1 MVYLRCRWKHSFPDE
16 PTLLYSE
23 LDDER
28 WERRKVEIFA
38 DRRARYADRHQES
51 GDTRLG
57 LVPVPTLADIAVD
70 PQFDPAEVS
79 KEEFDLVWNDAVSRS
94 GTTLPHANKP

>member
-1 MVYLRCRWKHSFPDE
+1 MIYLRCRWNHSVPGE

-38 DRRARYADRHQES
+38 DGRAGYADRYQES

-57 LVPVPTLADIAVD
+57 LAPVPALSDIAAD
-70 PQFDPAEVS
+70 PQFEPAEVS
-79 KEEFDLVWNDAVSRS
+79 KEEFELVWNDAVSRS
-94 GTTLPHANKP
+94 GKALPDADKL

>member
-1 MVYLRCRWKHSFPDE
+1 MIYLRCRWKHSFPDE
-16 PTLLYSE
+16 PILLYSE

-38 DRRARYADRHQES
+38 DGRANYADSDQES

-57 LVPVPTLADIAVD
+57 LVPVPTFGEIAAD

-79 KEEFDLVWNDAVSRS
+79 REEFESVWNDAVSRS
-94 GTTLPHANKP
+94 

>member
-1 MVYLRCRWKHSFPDE
+1 MIYLKCRWKHSIPDE

-38 DRRARYADRHQES
+38 DGRARYADRHQES

-57 LVPVPTLADIAVD
+57 LVPVPTLADIAAD

-79 KEEFDLVWNDAVSRS
+79 KEEFELVWNDAVSRS
-94 GTTLPHANKP
+94 GTTLPHANKH